1 MKKFWRLIGH
11 YNGES
16 QTFEALAGTFQTSP
30 YTPDV
35 DGELVGLRLTL
46 GGEAATSLVE
56 GVQIRLTCTAWKPNT
71 IHIAGMG
78 NGLRTV
84 PTSGQQGA
92 PIDFEVKQPVKSGV
106 PITLEGRHN
115 VATAVTAQAFVMG
128 LFECAD

>member
-1 MKKFWRLIGH
+1 MSRYWRLIGH
-11 YNGES
+11 YNGEA
-16 QTFEALAGTFQTSP
+16 QTYEALAGAFQTSP
-30 YTPDV
+30 YTPDA
-35 DGELVGLRLTL
+35 DGRLKGLRIML

-56 GVQIRLTCTAWKPNT
+56 GVQIRLTCTTFTPNT
-71 IHIAGMG
+71 LHIAAMG

-92 PIDFEVKQPVKSGV
+92 PVDYEVDQPVKSGV

-128 LFECAD
+128 LFES